1 MLVVVSGL
9 PGTGKTTMSR
19 LLARRLEAVYL
30 RIDTMDP
37 PIQTAFG
44 RDIAD
49 VSYRVAYGVA
59 ADNLALG
66 RTVVADC
73 VNPVNMTRN
82 AWLDVALRAEVPSAE
97 VQILCSDAQEHRRRV
112 EDRVADIPGLILS
125 SWEEVEARRP
135 DPWLREHIVIDT
147 AGRAVEDC
155 VDELMTRLPRDN
167 EKNAFAAGRA
177 GAGR

>member
-1 MLVVVSGL
+1 MLVVFSGL
-9 PGTGKTTMSR
+9 PGTGKTSISR

-30 RIDTMDP
+30 RIDTMEP
-37 PIQTAFG
+37 PIQAAYG

-66 RTVVADC
+66 RRVVADC
-73 VNPVNMTRN
+73 VNPVNITRD
-82 AWLDVALRAEVPSAE
+82 AWRDVALRAEVPSTE
-97 VQILCSDAQEHRRRV
+97 VEIVCSDAQEHRRRV
-112 EDRVADIPGLILS
+112 EDRIADIPGLILP
-125 SWEEVEARRP
+125 SWEEINARRS
-135 DPWLREHIVIDT
+135 DPWLREHVVIDT

-155 VDELMTRLPRDN
+155 VDELVTRLPRDN
-167 EKNAFAAGRA
+167 ETKPFAAGRA